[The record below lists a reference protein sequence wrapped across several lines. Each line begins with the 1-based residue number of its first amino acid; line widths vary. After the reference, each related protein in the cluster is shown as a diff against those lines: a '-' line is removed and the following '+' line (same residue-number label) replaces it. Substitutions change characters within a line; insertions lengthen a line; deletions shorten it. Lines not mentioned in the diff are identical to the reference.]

1 MAHRF
6 RRLSH
11 LFDFGDYVLRNA
23 TKKRKKKY
31 SERINVFFLSF
42 AVPFGGLP
50 THSTQASFDL
60 FHFVAGGAFDP
71 ETGVYSVPGGGGGGG
86 DAAAADEWG
95 ASGEEIAAPYE
106 EEFPRHYVVAD
117 FMSHPNLSSLPHDA
131 FFNACRLEDVCYDM
145 EGRSGTVFSL
155 VDSFASNVLGVLCV
169 GATPGESFRELAA
182 GLDFIARQIGPGID
196 TSRPPGAPHRGDEE
210 EEEAEVG
217 TPFRLVHSTV
227 KFLAAQLGGGL
238 EGT

>member
-1 MAHRF
+1 M
-6 RRLSH
+6 
-11 LFDFGDYVLRNA
+11 N
-23 TKKRKKKY
+23 
-31 SERINVFFLSF
+31 IFFLSF
-42 AVPFGGLP
+42 AVPFGGLL

-71 ETGVYSVPGGGGGGG
+71 ETGVYSVLGGFGG
-86 DAAAADEWG
+86 AAAAGDEWG
-95 ASGEEIAAPYE
+95 ASGEEIAASN
-106 EEFPRHYVVAD
+106 EEFPRYYVVAD
-117 FMSHPNLSSLPHDA
+117 FMSHPNLNSLPHDA

-155 VDSFASNVLGVLCV
+155 VDSFASNVLGIVCV

-196 TSRPPGAPHRGDEE
+196 TSRPPGAPHRED

-227 KFLAAQLGGGL
+227 KFLATQLGGGS
-238 EGT
+238 G